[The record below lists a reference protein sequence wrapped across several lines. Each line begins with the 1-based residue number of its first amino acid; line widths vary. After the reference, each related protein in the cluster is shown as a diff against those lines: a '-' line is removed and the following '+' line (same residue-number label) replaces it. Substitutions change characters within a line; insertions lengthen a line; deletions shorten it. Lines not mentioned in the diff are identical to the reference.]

1 MANRDR
7 DASWA
12 TVIDDAFA
20 TVATASRT
28 VAADLSESV
37 GTALYQFVDRGT
49 ETVGNT
55 IAPIADNPMIKWA
68 TKVPGIN
75 WFMAALGQVNV
86 ERVQREVDVLRQQY
100 PLDPPD
106 RLAQR
111 VIADTA
117 WKAAGIGLATNIIP
131 PVALMLFAVDLGALS
146 ALQAEMIY
154 RIAIIYGFSPTDA
167 ARRGEVLAIW
177 SLSTGSS
184 GALKMGLSFVEL
196 LPGIGAVV
204 GSAGD
209 ATLLYSLGHIACR
222 FYEAKQKATSS
233 TSDRSQF

>member
-12 TVIDDAFA
+12 DAFT

-28 VAADLSESV
+28 VLADSIESV
-37 GTALYQFVDRGT
+37 GTALYEFVDRGT

-55 IAPIADNPMIKWA
+55 IAPIADNPMVKWA

-86 ERVQREVDVLRQQY
+86 ARVQQEVDVLRQQY
-100 PLDPPD
+100 PLDTPD

-131 PVALMLFAVDLGALS
+131 PVALMLFAADLGAIS

-167 ARRGEVLAIW
+167 ARRGEVIAIW
-177 SLSTGSS
+177 GLSTGSS

-233 TSDRSQF
+233 TPNRPQF

>member
-7 DASWA
+7 DVSWA
-12 TVIDDAFA
+12 AAIDDAFA

-28 VAADLSESV
+28 VVADLNESV
-37 GTALYQFVDRGT
+37 GTTLYQFVDRGT
-49 ETVGNT
+49 ETVGKT
-55 IAPIADNPMIKWA
+55 IAPIADNPAIKWA

-86 ERVQREVDVLRQQY
+86 EIVQREVDALRQQY
-100 PLDPPD
+100 PLDTPD

-117 WKAAGIGLATNIIP
+117 WKAAGIGLVTNIIP
-131 PVALMLFAVDLGALS
+131 PVALMLFAADLGAIS

-184 GALKMGLSFVEL
+184 GALKMGLSFIEL

-209 ATLLYSLGHIACR
+209 ATLLYTLGHLACR

-233 TSDRSQF
+233 TSNR

>member
-1 MANRDR
+1 
-7 DASWA
+7 
-12 TVIDDAFA
+12 
-20 TVATASRT
+20 
-28 VAADLSESV
+28 
-37 GTALYQFVDRGT
+37 
-49 ETVGNT
+49 
-55 IAPIADNPMIKWA
+55 
-68 TKVPGIN
+68 
-75 WFMAALGQVNV
+75 MAALGQVNV
-86 ERVQREVDVLRQQY
+86 ERVQQEVDALRQQY
-100 PLDPPD
+100 PLDTPD

-117 WKAAGIGLATNIIP
+117 WKAAGIGLVTNIIP
-131 PVALMLFAVDLGALS
+131 PVALMLFAADLGAIS

-154 RIAIIYGFSPTDA
+154 RIAIIYGFSPTDV

-209 ATLLYSLGHIACR
+209 ATLLYSLGHLACR
-222 FYEAKQKATSS
+222 FYEAKQKATS
-233 TSDRSQF
+233 TSNRSQF

>member
-12 TVIDDAFA
+12 ATFT
-20 TVATASRT
+20 TVATASQT
-28 VAADLSESV
+28 VVADSIESV
-37 GTALYQFVDRGT
+37 GTALYELVERGT
-49 ETVGNT
+49 ETIGNT
-55 IAPIADNPMIKWA
+55 IAPIADNPIVKWA

-86 ERVQREVDVLRQQY
+86 ERVQQEVDLLRQQY
-100 PLDPPD
+100 PLDTPD

-111 VIADTA
+111 VIAATA

-131 PVALMLFAVDLGALS
+131 PVALMLFAADLGAIS

-209 ATLLYSLGHIACR
+209 ATLLYSLGHLACR
-222 FYEAKQKATSS
+222 FYEAKQKATPSGS
-233 TSDRSQF
+233 NRSQF

>member
-12 TVIDDAFA
+12 AVIDDAFV
-20 TVATASRT
+20 TVATASRI
-28 VAADLSESV
+28 VADLNESV

-49 ETVGNT
+49 ETVGKV

-86 ERVQREVDVLRQQY
+86 EIVQREVDVLRQQY
-100 PLDPPD
+100 PLDTPA

-131 PVALMLFAVDLGALS
+131 PVALMLFAADLGAIS
-146 ALQAEMIY
+146 ALQAKMIY
-154 RIAIIYGFSPTDA
+154 RIAIIYGFSPIDA

-184 GALKMGLSFVEL
+184 GALKTGLSFVEL

-222 FYEAKQKATSS
+222 FYEAKQKTTSS
-233 TSDRSQF
+233 TSNRSQF

>member
-1 MANRDR
+1 MGNQDR

-12 TVIDDAFA
+12 AMIDAAFA
-20 TVATASRT
+20 IVATASRT

-37 GTALYQFVDRGT
+37 GTVLYQFVDRGT
-49 ETVGNT
+49 ETIGKA
-55 IAPIADNPMIKWA
+55 IAPIADNPAIKWA

-86 ERVQREVDVLRQQY
+86 EIVQQEVDTLRQQY
-100 PLDPPD
+100 PLDTPD

-117 WKAAGIGLATNIIP
+117 WKAAGIGLVTNIIP
-131 PVALMLFAVDLGALS
+131 PVALMLFAADLGAIS

-154 RIAIIYGFSPTDA
+154 RIAIIYGFSPTDV

-209 ATLLYSLGHIACR
+209 ATLLYTLGHLACR
-222 FYEAKQKATSS
+222 FYEAKQKATLS
-233 TSDRSQF
+233 TSNRSQL